1 MGFQGQKVNLSFSI
15 ENILRDDFASQRKTS
30 FADLPIADAESG
42 FGPWPA
48 NSALYQCCAVP
59 YSPIYA
65 HCPPN
70 MYRAERRFHRLR
82 EEKEQIFREQ
92 AKTVDEDNPSQCK
105 DEDAEKQK
113 GESLLIVSPISIF
126 LNTMVNNNC

>member
-15 ENILRDDFASQRKTS
+15 ENILRDDFANQRKTS
-30 FADLPIADAESG
+30 LVDLPINDGESG

-48 NSALYQCCAVP
+48 NSALYQCCAFR
-59 YSPIYA
+59 YSPVYT

-70 MYRAERRFHRLR
+70 MYRVERRFHRSR

-92 AKTVDEDNPSQCK
+92 AKTVNEENPSQCK
-105 DEDAEKQK
+105 DEVVEKEN
-113 GESLLIVSPISIF
+113 GENLLFVSPVSMF
-126 LNTMVNNNC
+126 SVERYGK